1 VAPGLEDLD
10 YGRIMILGDRLR
22 AIRET
27 KLLSQGEIEERT
39 GLLRSYVS
47 RVENGHTVPTIDA
60 LEKWAR
66 TLEIPMYPLFYHG
79 EAPAS
84 LPKPPSRLGAS
95 DILWGST
102 VRQASLLDK
111 LRRALP
117 RLDEHQRELLLAM
130 AHRINSSKPRQE
142 PK

>member
-1 VAPGLEDLD
+1 
-10 YGRIMILGDRLR
+10 MILGDRLR

-27 KLLSQGEIEERT
+27 KLLSQGDIEERT

-47 RVENGHTVPTIDA
+47 RVENGHTVPTIDT

-66 TLEIPMYPLFYHG
+66 ALEIPMYQLFYDG

-84 LPKPPSRLGAS
+84 LPKPLSRLGAS

-102 VRQASLLDK
+102 GRQASLLDK
-111 LRRALP
+111 LRRALRRMNEP
-117 RLDEHQRELLLAM
+117 QRKLLLAM
-130 AHRINSSKPRQE
+130 ANRINSSKSRQGS
-142 PK
+142 K